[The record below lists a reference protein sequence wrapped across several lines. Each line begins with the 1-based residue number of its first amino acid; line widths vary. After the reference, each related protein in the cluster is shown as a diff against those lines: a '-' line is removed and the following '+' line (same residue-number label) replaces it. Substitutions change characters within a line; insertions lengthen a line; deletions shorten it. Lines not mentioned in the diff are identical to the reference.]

1 MDNLN
6 QQYEA
11 IFCIVNYGF
20 TDIVMETA
28 KQNGARGGT
37 IINARGT
44 GNAETEKFYG
54 IVISPDKE
62 IVMIIIEKE
71 NRDQILHAIYEAAGL
86 ESLGQGIIF
95 SLPISHVLGIN
106 KEIQSET
113 TTEGD

>member
-1 MDNLN
+1 MDNT
-6 QQYEA
+6 QQYEI

-44 GNAETEKFYG
+44 GNEETEKFYG

-71 NRDQILHAIYEAAGL
+71 NKDKILHAIYETAGL
-86 ESLGQGIIF
+86 ENLGQGIIF

-106 KEIQSET
+106 KENKLN
-113 TTEGD
+113 TESKGS